1 MKILLRKK
9 FVVPGTRFFLVSG
22 LLVAAHLFVGVGNAA
37 PGAEAIH
44 AGLFLRQTD
53 AETVY
58 VAPVLA
64 SDVFIEVI
72 AGIAKV
78 TVRQRFRNP
87 SETWLEGVYVF
98 PLPDKSAVDRLRMEV
113 GGRLIEGEIEE
124 REVAEQI
131 FRESAKAG
139 RSAALLSSK
148 RPNVFST
155 AVANIAPGDEI
166 LVEIR
171 YQDQVLLRD
180 GSYSYRFPLVVAPYY
195 TSDDPTPTV
204 LVPSPFVDQDGVK
217 RNVGFLAG
225 SEEDVSDG
233 MDIFGPVRKPGTG
246 FLNPVSIAIVLHGRK
261 AKASVKSSNH
271 AIDIQDLDSDLTLI
285 TFSEGPIPT
294 DRDFVLSWQPAAE
307 SRPMASVFAEE
318 WDGSRHF
325 LVTVT
330 PPDAGSWPDDR
341 QPRDLI
347 LVLDKS
353 GSMAGS
359 AIDQAKTAAVTGIS
373 HLQEADRF
381 NVILFDDDAHS
392 FFPSA
397 RLATSENVKNIIYGL
412 DRVNGNGGT
421 NLVGALIEALRV
433 RSEHGRLRQIVFLT
447 DGASSED
454 GQFLRLLRHRLHN
467 NRLFT
472 VGIGAAPNSYLM
484 VRAAQLGRGAYIYID
499 NASQIEERMEAL
511 FRKLEKP
518 TLTDMKIA
526 WGTGVGSA
534 AEIYPSRLPD
544 LYIGE
549 PVSFLVRLPLPAPYL
564 ASTSLEPMGSEI
576 VVSGFLKGERWHQT
590 VDISNVKP
598 VAGVAALWAREKV
611 ADLKNRLLFER
622 EDEETLRREIVPIAL
637 RYQLVTEYTSLVA
650 VDRSTVARPRNS
662 SLHRSEIKRNLPF
675 GMDYEKLWDPTVAP
689 KMMHMTPVPSE
700 LLQDVS
706 FRRAI
711 GLPATASP
719 AAERLVWG
727 GILLLLGL
735 MICAVT
741 GFGRPPSTEA
751 IS

>member
-1 MKILLRKK
+1 MALL
-9 FVVPGTRFFLVSG
+9 VGRFFLVPG

-37 PGAEAIH
+37 PGVKAIH
-44 AGLFLRQTD
+44 AGLFLRQTN
-53 AETVY
+53 AETAY

-87 SETWLEGVYVF
+87 SKLWLEGVYVF
-98 PLPDKSAVDRLRMEV
+98 PLPEKSAVDRLRLEV
-113 GGRLIEGEIEE
+113 GGRLIEGEIQE
-124 REVAEQI
+124 REVAEKT
-131 FRESAKAG
+131 FREAAKAG

-195 TSDDPTPTV
+195 TPNDPKPTV
-204 LVPSPFVDQDGVK
+204 SAPSPFVDQDGVN
-217 RNVGFLAG
+217 RNVKFLAP
-225 SEEDVSDG
+225 SEEELSGGRD
-233 MDIFGPVRKPGTG
+233 MFGPVRKPGTG
-246 FLNPVSIAIVLHGRK
+246 FLNPVSIAIFLHGRN

-285 TFSEGPIPT
+285 TLSEGPIPT
-294 DRDFVLSWQPAAE
+294 DRDFVLSWKPTAE
-307 SRPMASVFAEE
+307 SSPTASVFAEE

-359 AIDQAKTAAVTGIS
+359 AIDQAKTAAVTAIS
-373 HLQEADRF
+373 RLREADRF

-397 RLATSENVKNIIYGL
+397 RSATSENVENILYGL
-412 DRVNGNGGT
+412 DRVNGGGGT
-421 NLVGALIEALRV
+421 NLVGALREALRLQPA
-433 RSEHGRLRQIVFLT
+433 HGRLRQIVFLT

-454 GQFLRLLRHRLHN
+454 EQFLRLLKRQLHR

-472 VGIGAAPNSYLM
+472 VGVGAAPNSYLM
-484 VRAAQLGRGAYIYID
+484 VRAAQLGRGTYTYID
-499 NASQIEERMEAL
+499 NASQIEEQMGAL

-518 TLTDMKIA
+518 ALTDMKIA
-526 WGTGVGSA
+526 WRTGLGSE
-534 AEIYPSRLPD
+534 AEIYPSHLPD

-549 PVSFLVRLPLPAPYL
+549 PVSFLVRLPLATPYL
-564 ASTSLEPMGSEI
+564 ASMSLEPMGNEI
-576 VVSGFLKGERWHQT
+576 EVSGSLKGERWHQM

-611 ADLKNRLLFER
+611 ADLKNRLRFER
-622 EDEETLRREIVPIAL
+622 EDEETLRREIVPTAL

-650 VDRSTVARPRNS
+650 VDRSTVSRPQNS

-675 GMDYEKLWDPTVAP
+675 GMDYEKIWDQTVAP
-689 KMMHMTPVPSE
+689 KMMHMAPVPSE

-727 GILLLLGL
+727 GILLLLGSL
-735 MICAVT
+735 VCSVVV
-741 GFGRPPSTEA
+741 FGRLPSTEA